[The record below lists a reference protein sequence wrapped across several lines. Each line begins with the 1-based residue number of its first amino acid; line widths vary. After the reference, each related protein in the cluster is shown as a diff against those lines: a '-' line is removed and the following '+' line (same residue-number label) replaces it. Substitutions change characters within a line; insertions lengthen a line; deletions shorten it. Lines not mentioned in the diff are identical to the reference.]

1 MKKSFVVFASCF
13 LLAGCYTPSSE
24 MNQVHLGMAEK
35 DVVKVM
41 GTPVSRGEDKEGSV
55 TLYYSLQE
63 IFGSPPM
70 PYSVH
75 LTDGKVDSYGRSE
88 VNAPQRTVSPVVV
101 PIVTH

>member
-1 MKKSFVVFASCF
+1 MKTKIFIIGLSA
-13 LLAGCYTPSSE
+13 LLLTGCYTPSSQ
-24 MNQVHLGMAEK
+24 MNQVHLGMSEK

-41 GTPVSRGEDKEGSV
+41 GEPVSRGESPDGSV

-75 LTDGKVDSYGRSE
+75 LMDNKVDSYGRAE
-88 VNAPQRTVSPVVV
+88 VDAPQRTVSPIIV
-101 PIVTH
+101 PIAH